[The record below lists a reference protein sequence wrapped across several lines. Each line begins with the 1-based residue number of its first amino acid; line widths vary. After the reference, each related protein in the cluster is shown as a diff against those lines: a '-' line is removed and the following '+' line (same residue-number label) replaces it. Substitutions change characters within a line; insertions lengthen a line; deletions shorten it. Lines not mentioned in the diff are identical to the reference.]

1 MHATTKHCPSIAA
14 CYFFGRIYFSAVS
27 FTDWVNVK
35 YGRGAE
41 EFGMFFSSSS
51 FSFFF
56 CFIRRSSVSC
66 RTMHFKHSIEFTHN
80 HHLLVSLSRARAT
93 IWCRQT
99 CLRHNR
105 KILLFCRRLFFTFLF
120 LFLISSA
127 APNQRI
133 EYLPRFYCCCCCYS
147 FVWTSCTVLNRVLI
161 CNIYSSVVN
170 ERRSTLLKQRSK
182 PTNLFS
188 ESLFEFRRRLHS
200 SPVCVFVSEQIEII
214 DTDSGMQF
222 KTQTVTVNFVLSA
235 VHRVRITS
243 FRVVFIVASAMKECE
258 RMFNATK
265 SMQNKLVIS
274 ILCVFFFVKLRK
286 IRIESSRAEKN
297 TVYCYFKWQH
307 SIGHANAYFCFNICV
322 FFKWK

>member
-1 MHATTKHCPSIAA
+1 MSEGAHYSNRDQSQQICSAN
-14 CYFFGRIYFSAVS
+14 RFSNFAGD
-27 FTDWVNVK
+27 FT
-35 YGRGAE
+35 
-41 EFGMFFSSSS
+41 
-51 FSFFF
+51 
-56 CFIRRSSVSC
+56 
-66 RTMHFKHSIEFTHN
+66 
-80 HHLLVSLSRARAT
+80 
-93 IWCRQT
+93 
-99 CLRHNR
+99 
-105 KILLFCRRLFFTFLF
+105 
-120 LFLISSA
+120 
-127 APNQRI
+127 
-133 EYLPRFYCCCCCYS
+133 
-147 FVWTSCTVLNRVLI
+147 
-161 CNIYSSVVN
+161 
-170 ERRSTLLKQRSK
+170 
-182 PTNLFS
+182 
-188 ESLFEFRRRLHS
+188 LHQC
-200 SPVCVFVSEQIEII
+200 VCVFVSEQIEII